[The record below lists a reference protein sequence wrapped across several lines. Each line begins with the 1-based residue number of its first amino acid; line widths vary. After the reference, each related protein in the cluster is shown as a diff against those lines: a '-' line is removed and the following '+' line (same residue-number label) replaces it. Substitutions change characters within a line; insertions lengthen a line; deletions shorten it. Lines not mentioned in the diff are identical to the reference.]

1 MNAPA
6 HLPLPPSL
14 YADTAFAPTPTP
26 PLDAH
31 KKADRPTVAAIVE
44 RIGPMRNKVAT
55 ENTAETS
62 EARRERRRS
71 RA

>member
-1 MNAPA
+1 K
-6 HLPLPPSL
+6 S
-14 YADTAFAPTPTP
+14 
-26 PLDAH
+26 
-31 KKADRPTVAAIVE
+31 DRPTVAAIVE